1 MIFDVRGGCF
11 GYESGCRIL
20 KDINLYVREPEIL
33 SILGANGAGKTTLV
47 KCMLGLLKWSDG
59 GSYLNDVNV
68 RKIKPKDFWKQ
79 VGYVPQ
85 ARLTSFVYT
94 VGEMVLLGRNA
105 HLGELS
111 MPGNEDRRIAE
122 EAMELVGLSRLRD
135 KLCSRISGGEYQL
148 VMIARALAAQP
159 SMLVLDEPES
169 NLDFKNQMTVLR
181 TISNLCCERGI
192 SAVINTH
199 YPEHA
204 LDISHR
210 SILLMPDGASV
221 FGETSAVLTEDNLR
235 RAFDIPVHIH
245 RFRVDQKEYASIQ
258 PMAADNYRP
267 TERVTQM
274 ETRIAQIGIIVEDP
288 EAVEKINQTLHEYST
303 YIIGRM
309 GMPYKER
316 NISIISIILDAPNEI
331 ISALSGK
338 LGMCPGVSAKTVY
351 SKI

>member
-11 GYESGCRIL
+11 SYEEGRKVLS
-20 KDINLYVREPEIL
+20 DINLYVREPEIL
-33 SILGANGAGKTTLV
+33 AILGANGAGKTTLM

-59 GSYLNDVNV
+59 ASYLDDVNV
-68 RKIKPKDFWKQ
+68 RRISPKDFWKK

-85 ARLTSFVYT
+85 AKLTSFVYT

-111 MPGNEDRRIAE
+111 SPRDKDRKIAD
-122 EAMELVGLSRLRD
+122 EAMELVGIRHLKE
-135 KLCSRISGGEYQL
+135 KLCSKISGGEYQL

-159 SMLVLDEPES
+159 SLLVLDEPES
-169 NLDFKNQMTVLR
+169 NLDFKNQMLVLR
-181 TISNLCCERGI
+181 TISSLCSERNI

-210 SILLMPDGASV
+210 SILLMPDGGSV
-221 FGETSAVLTEDNLR
+221 FGETAAVLTEENLEK
-235 RAFDIPVHIH
+235 AFDVPVHIH
-245 RFRVDQKEYASIQ
+245 KYSVNNRQYASVQ
-258 PMAADNYRP
+258 PVATDNYCP
-267 TERVTQM
+267 TERVMQM

-288 EAVEKINQTLHEYST
+288 EAAEKINQTLHEYSS

-309 GMPYKER
+309 GMPYRER
-316 NISIISIILDAPNEI
+316 NVSIISIILDAPNEI

-338 LGMCPGVSAKTVY
+338 LGMCQGVSAKTVY

>member
-1 MIFDVRGGCF
+1 MIFDVRGGYF
-11 GYESGCRIL
+11 GYDADRRVLS
-20 KDINLYVREPEIL
+20 DINLYVREPEIL
-33 SILGANGAGKTTLV
+33 SILGANGAGKTTLM
-47 KCMLGLLKWSDG
+47 KCMLGLLKWTDG
-59 GSYLNDVNV
+59 ASYLDDVNV
-68 RKIKPKDFWKQ
+68 RKIKAKDFWKK

-111 MPGNEDRRIAE
+111 MPGREDRQLAA
-122 EAMELVGLSRLRD
+122 EAMELVGIARLRD

-148 VMIARALAAQP
+148 VMIARALAARP

-181 TISNLCCERGI
+181 TISTLCRERNI

-210 SILLMPDGASV
+210 SILLMPDGGSV
-221 FGETSAVLTEDNLR
+221 FGETASVLTEENLQ

-245 RFRVDQKEYASIQ
+245 RFRVDKKEYASVQ
-258 PMAADNYRP
+258 PLPADDYRP

-288 EAVEKINQTLHEYST
+288 VAVEKINQTLHEYST
-303 YIIGRM
+303 YILGRM
-309 GMPYKER
+309 GMPYRER